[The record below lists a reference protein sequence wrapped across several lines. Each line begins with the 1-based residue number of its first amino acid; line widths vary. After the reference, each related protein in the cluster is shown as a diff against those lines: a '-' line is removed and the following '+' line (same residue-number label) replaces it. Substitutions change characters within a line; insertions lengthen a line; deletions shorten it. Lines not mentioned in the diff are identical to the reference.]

1 MDQLVIVL
9 LLILGVLLIGDLIF
23 LSRILKGIKKVKKTE
38 YDEKYF
44 ELKYQ
49 INLLKSIS
57 AILLLVLGFLGYSN
71 FQELKTKMEEDINKS
86 IALQR
91 NEIERMDSVLNA
103 YKSAFDT
110 LQIYRNNLDKLI
122 NQNETDLRKI
132 NNKVNETNNTF
143 KYNPRVYIVDN
154 LVYPGGINNHLDS
167 VRFYFKDMETIHGEK
182 LPKFEKIPFVVPQG
196 HKIGIDLL
204 EVTKNSILV
213 GSGLFYGD
221 GDDFKFNL
229 WIGSSEK

>member
-1 MDQLVIVL
+1 MNQLAIVL

-23 LSRILKGIKKVKKTE
+23 LSRILKRIKKVKKTE

-49 INLLKSIS
+49 INFLKSIS

-71 FQELKTKMEEDINKS
+71 FQELKTKMETDINNS
-86 IALQR
+86 VTSQR
-91 NEIERMDSVLNA
+91 KEIERMDSVLNA

-110 LQIYRNNLDKLI
+110 LEIYRINLEKLI

-132 NNKVNETNNTF
+132 KSKVNEINNTF

-154 LVYPGGINNHLDS
+154 LIYPGGNNNDIDS
-167 VRFYFKDMETIHGEK
+167 ARFYFKDMETIYGEK
-182 LPKFEKIPFVVPQG
+182 LPKFDKIPFVVPQG
-196 HKIGIDLL
+196 QKIGMDLL
-204 EVTKNSILV
+204 EVTTNSILV

-221 GDDFKFNL
+221 GDNFKFNL